1 MKDANTTEL
10 LKSLEALY
18 LDGKGE
24 SAVQLLLENRD
35 RLEPGLFHYNLG
47 TFYTQLNDLGAGRY
61 HLEKALQYEGP
72 TTDILNN
79 LRTVQTQLA
88 HQELAHSPQL
98 SDRLLANLFELPM
111 DYAITA
117 TLIMILLG
125 MIIFK
130 WRGIKS
136 FWALGFYFLL
146 SLTPVAL
153 TSYVS
158 YQYDVAI
165 VLKESSVLEGPSALF
180 KEKYRL
186 SSGLKIV
193 VEEHKDRGWYFIKK
207 PVHLSGWIEKKSL
220 GLL

>member
-1 MKDANTTEL
+1 MKYANTTEL

-18 LDGKGE
+18 HAGKGE

-35 RLEPGLFHYNLG
+35 QLEPGLFHYNLG
-47 TFYTQLNDLGAGRY
+47 TFYTQINDLGAGRY

-88 HQELAHSPQL
+88 HQELAHSTQIF
-98 SDRLLANLFELPM
+98 DRLLASLFELPI

-117 TLIMILLG
+117 TLILILFG
-125 MIIFK
+125 IIIFK

-136 FWALGFYFLL
+136 FWALGLYFLL
-146 SLTPVAL
+146 SLAPVAL
-153 TSYVS
+153 SSYVT

-193 VEEHKDRGWYFIKK
+193 VEKHEDQGWYFIRK
-207 PVHLSGWIEKKSL
+207 PVHLSGWINQESL